1 MIILPKAIYRFNA
14 SPIKLP
20 MEFFIKLEKKITICM
35 KTQRTSNSQSN
46 LEKEKQRWKK
56 STFLT
61 SDYTTKL
68 QSARQYGQ
76 NNKIHFLSN
85 SFSSIFTKHIITSN
99 GVLLI
104 SIAVIIYYLSSFRKE
119 TMAILSLQYNLIGH

>member
-1 MIILPKAIYRFNA
+1 
-14 SPIKLP
+14 
-20 MEFFIKLEKKITICM
+20 M